1 MRRIERN
8 PTGANDRP
16 AKDVT
21 IKGCG
26 TLPVEKPFSVENEP
40 SPDDI

>member
-1 MRRIERN
+1 MRRIEGN

-16 AKDVT
+16 VKDVI
-21 IKGCG
+21 IKECG
-26 TLPVEKPFSVENEP
+26 TLPVEKPFSVESEP